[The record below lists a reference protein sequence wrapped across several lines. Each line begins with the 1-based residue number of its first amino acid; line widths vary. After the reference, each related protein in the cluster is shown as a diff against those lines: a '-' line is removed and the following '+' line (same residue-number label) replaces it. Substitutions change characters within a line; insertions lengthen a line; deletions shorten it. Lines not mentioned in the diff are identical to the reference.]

1 MKKIFIDLTK
11 DCWKVFSIQSKRK
24 DFLLLSACL
33 LNICLFSLEY
43 KSVVCEKCNFVLL
56 YVSVCV
62 CDWKKLFVGNTT
74 LLVIN
79 AYFHICSVYVILN
92 QNWFYILNL
101 FNSHFGFQIYW
112 KTSLLSAC
120 RLQNSVWQSVHV
132 QEVRKFSPCLP
143 ARELQ
148 SNSSNKHMEKNI

>member
-43 KSVVCEKCNFVLL
+43 ESVVCEKCNFVLL

-62 CDWKKLFVGNTT
+62 WLKKTLGNTT

-101 FNSHFGFQIYW
+101 FKSHFGFQIYW

-120 RLQNSVWQSVHV
+120 CLQNSVWQSV
-132 QEVRKFSPCLP
+132 QKVRKFSPLSAC
-143 ARELQ
+143 
-148 SNSSNKHMEKNI
+148 KGITV